1 MKTYIV
7 QTKWI
12 GYSEYKVKA
21 KSKAEAEKLFM
32 NASTRQERE
41 DLFDSEEHTYD
52 GLLYGGNDCEEF
64 VEVRTEEEQ

>member
-1 MKTYIV
+1 MKTYTV
-7 QTKWI
+7 VTKWI
-12 GYSEYKVKA
+12 GYSEYRL
-21 KSKAEAEKLFM
+21 KAESKEEAKKLFL

-64 VEVRTEEEQ
+64 LDIEEQS